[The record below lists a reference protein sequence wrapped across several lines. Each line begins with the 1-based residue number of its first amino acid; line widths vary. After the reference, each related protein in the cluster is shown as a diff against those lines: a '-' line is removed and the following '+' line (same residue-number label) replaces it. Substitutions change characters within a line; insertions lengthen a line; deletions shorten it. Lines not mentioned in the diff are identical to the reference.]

1 MLIDPLQGWRTVNVT
16 ERRTGRDVAGRVDIV
31 HNYSCT
37 DVTVVLAE
45 DSHIITVSDG
55 SFINQI
61 MELQMGRTIVHI

>member
-1 MLIDPLQGWRTVNVT
+1 
-16 ERRTGRDVAGRVDIV
+16 VDIV

-37 DVTVVLAE
+37 DVTALLAE